1 MLGFTEERISQSE
14 YFDDLSFELVLSLV
28 ALTVVV
34 SITNRSRK
42 LPSTA
47 TLIPRNIT
55 IWSDMID
62 AVGLMRK
69 KTDIYSVSNHV
80 CHRACRPFGHC

>member
-1 MLGFTEERISQSE
+1 MLGFTEKRISPSV
-14 YFDDLSFELVLSLV
+14 YFHNLSFELVLSLV

-42 LPSTA
+42 LSSTA

-69 KTDIYSVSNHV
+69 KTDIYSVSNV
-80 CHRACRPFGHC
+80 CHQAYQPFGHC